1 MKKIIQAKHLPPVFR
16 AAFLLPHFWPTWLLL
31 AIIYGIAHVP
41 LRINLLLG
49 KGVAWL
55 LFQLAGSRRHIAETN
70 IRLCFP
76 ELDAVAQQRL
86 VRGVFDSCGIGFFE
100 TAMSLWGP
108 STRLQK
114 RHTISGLE
122 HIHAAQAQGKGV
134 LLVGCHMTTLDI
146 AGRMLAFH
154 TKVDF
159 LYRQDP
165 NPLLAYMLIKAR
177 EGFYGEAIITVETRK
192 LVNNLRAGHTVWYA
206 PDQDYG
212 IKHSIFAPFFGIP
225 AATVPGTARFAKL
238 GKAVMIPFFHY
249 RDDKGHYRIELK
261 APLENFPSGDDL
273 ADATRVNQC
282 FEQAIRVKP
291 EQYLWVH
298 RRFKT
303 RPAGQPGFYSRKPE
317 SPVTEAAPVITR

>member
-1 MKKIIQAKHLPPVFR
+1 MLGIIYFIAHLPVRLNIF
-16 AAFLLPHFWPTWLLL
+16 
-31 AIIYGIAHVP
+31 
-41 LRINLLLG
+41 LG
-49 KGVAWL
+49 KCIASLLYRVAS
-55 LFQLAGSRRHIAETN
+55 SRRRIAEAN
-70 IRLCFP
+70 IALCFP
-76 ELDAVAQQRL
+76 ELDDAAQATL
-86 VRGVFDSCGIGFFE
+86 VRQVFDSCGIGFFE

-108 STRLQK
+108 SARLQK

-154 TKVDF
+154 TQVDF

-192 LVNNLRAGHTVWYA
+192 LVNNLRAGRTVWYA

-238 GKAVMIPFFHY
+238 GKAVVIPFFHY
-249 RDDKGHYRIELK
+249 RDDNGHYRVELR

-273 ADATRVNQC
+273 ADVTRVNQC
-282 FEQAIRVKP
+282 FEHAIRAKP

-303 RPAGQPGFYSRKPE
+303 RPAGQAGFYSRKPK
-317 SPVTEAAPVITR
+317 STVTVAAPVTTP

>member
-1 MKKIIQAKHLPPVFR
+1 MTITQAKHLPPVFR
-16 AAFLLPHFWPTWLLL
+16 TAFLMPRYWPTWM
-31 AIIYGIAHVP
+31 
-41 LRINLLLG
+41 LLG
-49 KGVAWL
+49 MIYIVAHLPVRLNIFLGKRLAAL
-55 LFQLAGSRRHIAETN
+55 LYRVAGSRRRIAETN
-70 IRLCFP
+70 IALCFP
-76 ELDAVAQQRL
+76 ELDEAAQAQL
-86 VRGVFDSCGIGFFE
+86 VRRVFDSCGIGFFE

-108 STRLQK
+108 CARLQQ

-122 HIHAAQAQGKGV
+122 HIHAAQAQGKGI

-146 AGRMLAFH
+146 CGRMLAFH

-192 LVNNLRAGHTVWYA
+192 LVHNLRAGHTVWYA

-238 GKAVMIPFFHY
+238 GRAVVIPFFHY
-249 RDDKGHYRIELK
+249 RDDTGHYRIELK
-261 APLENFPSGDDL
+261 APLDNFPSGDDL
-273 ADATRVNQC
+273 ADITRVNQC
-282 FEQAIRVKP
+282 FEQAIRAQP

-303 RPAGQPGFYSRKPE
+303 RPVGQPSVYSRRP
-317 SPVTEAAPVITR
+317 SPAVPDAATIENT